1 MGEREQPA
9 VSYDFSDSVDILV
22 AFDRVGIEH
31 LEVSAERTIVIYSR
45 TIFDCE
51 VDDGQLDD
59 AQTVTVEVF
68 DISPDLD
75 VATDSVPLIETLVEE
90 LATTASV
97 DWERAADYANSLS
110 Q

>member
-1 MGEREQPA
+1 MDSEEHSTARYQ
-9 VSYDFSDSVDILV
+9 FSDTVDVL
-22 AFDRVGIEH
+22 ATFDRLSMEH

-45 TIFDCE
+45 TVFDFE
-51 VDDGQLDD
+51 VDNGRLED
-59 AQTVTVEVF
+59 ARTVTVEVF

-75 VATDSVPLIETLVEE
+75 AATDSVPLIETLVEE

-97 DWERAADYANSLS
+97 DWER

>member
-1 MGEREQPA
+1 MSEKEQPT
-9 VSYDFSDSVDILV
+9 VRYQFSDTVDVLA
-22 AFDRVGIEH
+22 AFDRMGIEH
-31 LEVSAERTIVIYSR
+31 LEVSAGRTIVIYSR
-45 TIFDCE
+45 TIFDFE
-51 VDDGQLDD
+51 VGNGRLED

-75 VATDSVPLIETLVEE
+75 MATDSVPLIETLVEE

-97 DWERAADYANSLS
+97 DWER

>member
-1 MGEREQPA
+1 MREKEQPA
-9 VSYDFSDSVDILV
+9 VRYRFSDTVDVLA

-45 TIFDCE
+45 TIFDFE
-51 VDDGQLDD
+51 VDNGRLED

-75 VATDSVPLIETLVEE
+75 MATDSVPLIETLVEE

-97 DWERAADYANSLS
+97 DWECR
-110 Q
+110 